1 MDLKGASDAMTQRA
15 MQNALE
21 NKQRSKRTR
30 NSSKRWRRSAR
41 LCKKPGR
48 SEAPISCGERPAA
61 NRQNQ
66 GSTRGCGTPVQPARK
81 HRLVTRLAGRV
92 RSWAR
97 AVAHCRSHLG
107 RMTSSK
113 DVPIIPAATL

>member
-1 MDLKGASDAMTQRA
+1 
-15 MQNALE
+15 
-21 NKQRSKRTR
+21 
-30 NSSKRWRRSAR
+30 
-41 LCKKPGR
+41 
-48 SEAPISCGERPAA
+48 
-61 NRQNQ
+61 
-66 GSTRGCGTPVQPARK
+66 
-81 HRLVTRLAGRV
+81 V